1 MSQNVPCASHA
12 MVPPAI
18 EFLGRAGVASCPTA
32 VKVTSPHRPSSAGAA
47 APLLFPSLKH
57 KATTTRGAS
66 CWARRVFKL
75 KRGIDLAATGI
86 NVAALKRNALRAG
99 HACMVNWI
107 GERAE
112 RGREEE
118 EQLQLA
124 EARTRNAT
132 GRVRFRFSSAR
143 CNTHSFHLVRR
154 HHKKWSRLHACV
166 ATESGS
172 GQVASRENLLL
183 TAKASTDLLAGLPPY

>member
-1 MSQNVPCASHA
+1 
-12 MVPPAI
+12 
-18 EFLGRAGVASCPTA
+18 
-32 VKVTSPHRPSSAGAA
+32 
-47 APLLFPSLKH
+47 
-57 KATTTRGAS
+57 
-66 CWARRVFKL
+66 
-75 KRGIDLAATGI
+75 
-86 NVAALKRNALRAG
+86 
-99 HACMVNWI
+99 MVNWI

-183 TAKASTDLLAGLPPY
+183 TAKAFTDLLAGLPPY